1 MTNET
6 IILNERLRL
15 LDERVLWSTG
25 GLIELEDGTKVPEPE
40 ELHTFQAWK
49 KLGYSV
55 KKGEKAVAKFPIW
68 KFVVTKAK
76 DDADKELQTKNKM
89 FMKTAAFFCS
99 RQVEKI

>member
-6 IILNERLRL
+6 IILNERFRL
-15 LDERVLWSTG
+15 LDEGVLQTTG
-25 GLIELEDGTKVPEPE
+25 RLIELEDGAKVPEPE

-68 KFVVTKAK
+68 KFVATKAK
-76 DDADKELQTKNKM
+76 DDAGEEEHKM
-89 FMKTAAFFCS
+89 FMTNAAFFCAT
-99 RQVEKI
+99 QVKKI